1 MNRPVRTGFL
11 ALILAF
17 LAVTA
22 AFSQV
27 MVVPSAAP
35 TMTAE
40 QEAWYQAGEPITY
53 AGHFYY
59 PSGPEVFFSP
69 AEMVRSGFFGGIPL
83 YSRTT
88 IEPYSVVYVP
98 LAGGR
103 MQPYARPRDG
113 ELTGTTGSLPSTLP
127 EPAATVP
134 PAGLAPQAQGPPAQT
149 TVVVPMQV
157 RPEGM
162 DASRRRPGGDEQ
174 PVGTTGSLP
183 TYEPRHT
190 RIGDLPRGAQAIFIE
205 FDGARWYPQG
215 PAQAI
220 EPARLT
226 RVGEYHGFAVW
237 SATDG
242 KPVIFIPV
250 TPGNTLAVPYAQTR
264 RDAVR

>member
-1 MNRPVRTGFL
+1 MKRPVRTGFL

-27 MVVPSAAP
+27 MVVQSTAP
-35 TMTAE
+35 TVTAE
-40 QEAWYQAGEPITY
+40 QESWYQAGEPITY

-59 PSGPEVFFSP
+59 PSGPEVFFNP

-88 IEPYSVVYVP
+88 IEPHSVVYVP

-113 ELTGTTGSLPSTLP
+113 ELTGTAGSLPSTLP
-127 EPAATVP
+127 APPATVP
-134 PAGLAPQAQGPPAQT
+134 PAGLTPQAQGPPSQT

-157 RPEGM
+157 GAGAMESFRP
-162 DASRRRPGGDEQ
+162 RQVGDEQ
-174 PVGTTGSLP
+174 PVGTAGSLP
-183 TYEPRHT
+183 PYEARHT
-190 RIGDLPRGAQAIFIE
+190 RIGEPPRGAQAIFIE

-215 PAQAI
+215 PARAMD
-220 EPARLT
+220 PTRLT
-226 RVGEYHGFAVW
+226 RVGDYHGFAVW
-237 SATDG
+237 SVAEG
-242 KPVIFIPV
+242 EPIIFIPV

-264 RDAVR
+264 RGTVR